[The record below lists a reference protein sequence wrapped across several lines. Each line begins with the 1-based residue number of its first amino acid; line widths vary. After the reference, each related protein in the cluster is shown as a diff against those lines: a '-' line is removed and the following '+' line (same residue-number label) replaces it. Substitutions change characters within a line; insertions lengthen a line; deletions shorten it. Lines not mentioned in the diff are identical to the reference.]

1 MTEKITEPRVAP
13 LVLKHWDQLRID
25 YVNATPRQ
33 RLGPIVSR
41 LLDPLHWGPNLLITG
56 ISAVE
61 AFARCLVVDAL
72 AKARK
77 TKRIAVYDDVKELN
91 AVDLVL
97 QYLALRK
104 AGPPARV
111 FGEDCW
117 RSFAQAVNRYRH
129 VVLHECTYLNG
140 GKLQEL
146 NRACQEVFVRLVGLA
161 GQRERFDRLAAEA
174 RRAYQD
180 AKAAL

>member
-1 MTEKITEPRVAP
+1 MNNKTKPPAVPRP
-13 LVLKHWDQLRID
+13 VLKHWDQLRID
-25 YVNATPRQ
+25 YVKATPRQ

-61 AFARCLVVDAL
+61 AFARSLVVEAL
-72 AKARK
+72 AKSRK
-77 TKRIAVYDDVKELN
+77 APKVAVYEEVKESG
-91 AVDLVL
+91 AVELVV
-97 QYLALRK
+97 QYLALRE
-104 AGPPARV
+104 AGAPAEV
-111 FGEDCW
+111 FGEERW
-117 RSFAQAVNRYRH
+117 RSFAQAVNKYRH

-140 GKLQEL
+140 SKLEEL
-146 NRACQEVFVRLVGLA
+146 NRACRVVLGQLVELA
-161 GQRERFDRLAAEA
+161 GYKERYERLATEA